1 MDKFI
6 AHILVVDDDDG
17 IRSLVKKYLNENKF
31 LVTTANSAED
41 ASQKISIIKFDLIIL
56 DIMMPGKNGLEFIKD
71 YKKKLDTPIILLTA
85 KGEANE
91 RVEGLE
97 TGADDYLPKP
107 FEPKELILR
116 IKNILDKTLK
126 TEQVRIIEFANV
138 KIDLNKLLILKNDK
152 EFKINNTEKIILEK
166 MINNPGKTFSRE
178 DIGQLIE
185 LDKERSIDVIITRL
199 RKKIEID
206 PKNPKFLQTIRGA
219 GYVLWIE

>member
-1 MDKFI
+1 MDNFV
-6 AHILVVDDDDG
+6 AHILVVDDDEG
-17 IRSLVKKYLNENKF
+17 IRTLVKKYLNENNY

-41 ASQKISIIKFDLIIL
+41 AFEKIQIIKFDLIIL
-56 DIMMPGKNGLEFIKD
+56 DIMMPGKSGLEFIKENQ
-71 YKKKLDTPIILLTA
+71 KKMDTPVILLTA

-97 TGADDYLPKP
+97 VGADDYLPKP

-116 IKNILDKTLK
+116 IQNIIRKTK
-126 TEQVRIIEFANV
+126 KSDQKRVIQFENI
-138 KIDLNKLLILKNDK
+138 KIDLNKQLIIKKNT
-152 EFKINNTEKIILEK
+152 EYKINNTEKKILEK

-178 DIGQLIE
+178 DIGILTE

>member
-1 MDKFI
+1 MDNFV
-6 AHILVVDDDDG
+6 AHILVVDDDEG
-17 IRSLVKKYLNENKF
+17 IRTLVKKYLNENNY

-41 ASQKISIIKFDLIIL
+41 AFEKIQIIKFDLIII
-56 DIMMPGKNGLEFIKD
+56 DIMMPGKSGLEFIKENQ
-71 YKKKLDTPIILLTA
+71 KKLDTPVILLTA

-97 TGADDYLPKP
+97 VGADDYLPKP

-116 IKNILDKTLK
+116 IQNIIQKTK
-126 TEQVRIIEFANV
+126 KSDQKRVIQFENI
-138 KIDLNKLLILKNDK
+138 KIDLNKQLIIKKNT
-152 EFKINNTEKIILEK
+152 EYKIDNTEKKILEK
-166 MINNPGKTFSRE
+166 MINNPGKTFPRE
-178 DIGQLIE
+178 DIGILTE